1 MKTKT
6 QTTKLRHNSLNK
18 NVFYTYAKVRFLI
31 LTLHTHRKHMMSSTN
46 ASPFEFTLQPME
58 GSEPGV
64 LTPLQAVG
72 STLSDS
78 LLSLA
83 LGEKIQSPNKVLA
96 TKENYTTLAVG
107 MPELVSTGSIFVKRR
122 LSNRLL
128 LRVMKLHKL

>member
-1 MKTKT
+1 
-6 QTTKLRHNSLNK
+6 
-18 NVFYTYAKVRFLI
+18 
-31 LTLHTHRKHMMSSTN
+31 MMSSTN

-64 LTPLQAVG
+64 LTPLQAMG

-107 MPELVSTGSIFVKRR
+107 LPELVSCIVIKRR
-122 LSNRLL
+122 SYNRLFL
-128 LRVMKLHKL
+128 GLFVCGINLTSGQHISELFLDCLEVMLFAFCFTPLGW